1 MFDVSFLISAEEARE
16 RSESACSLECS
27 TELRIASECIN
38 KAVENGEYYCWC
50 NNCLHNQAINKLTK
64 TWLYSYK
71 LFNTERGYLF
81 QNRMVGE

>member
-50 NNCLHNQAINKLTK
+50 NHCLHNQAINKLTK
-64 TWLYSYK
+64 L
-71 LFNTERGYLF
+71 GYTVTNCSTQREGTCF
-81 QNRMVGE
+81 KIEW

>member
-16 RSESACSLECS
+16 RSESACSLGCS

-64 TWLYSYK
+64 L
-71 LFNTERGYLF
+71 GYTVTNCSTQREGTCF
-81 QNRMVGE
+81 KIEW